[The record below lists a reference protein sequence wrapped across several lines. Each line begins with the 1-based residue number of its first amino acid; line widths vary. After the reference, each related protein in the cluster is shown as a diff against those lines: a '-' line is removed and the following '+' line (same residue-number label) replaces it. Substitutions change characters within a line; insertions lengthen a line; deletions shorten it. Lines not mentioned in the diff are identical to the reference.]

1 MNNTDIYG
9 LTYFVPTPVWEMFQ
23 IRVRDYRFLGVGR
36 VVYYLVEA
44 YRKQY
49 EGEKNSV
56 VMRKILKHATEDWF
70 VLFKYDERSQSVI
83 RVNRDWAAKIGE
95 IASASGYKDRSRL
108 IAVLIGCFV
117 SSPGSLLKKMCLE
130 MDQRNIDISS
140 GLEILSTY
148 VGYYQYAVLGVV
160 AKRLN
165 QSISGLLN
173 SLLDI
178 VIRCEDESADLTVS
192 GDIRDLINDVLTIKG
207 YTVKDFRREKDISMF
222 ISEKKR
228 MSILQLIKKYNI
240 STPSEFLRRL
250 VLFFLNAQYVLLK
263 NGDQFLINKDEGK
276 EDDDMF
282 REYPKRDYVRNN
294 LMRI

>member
-1 MNNTDIYG
+1 
-9 LTYFVPTPVWEMFQ
+9 
-23 IRVRDYRFLGVGR
+23 
-36 VVYYLVEA
+36 
-44 YRKQY
+44 
-49 EGEKNSV
+49 
-56 VMRKILKHATEDWF
+56 
-70 VLFKYDERSQSVI
+70 
-83 RVNRDWAAKIGE
+83 
-95 IASASGYKDRSRL
+95 
-108 IAVLIGCFV
+108 
-117 SSPGSLLKKMCLE
+117 

>member
-1 MNNTDIYG
+1 MNNTDIYN

-23 IRVRDYRFLGVGR
+23 IRVRDYRFLSVGR
-36 VVYYLVEA
+36 VIYYLVEA

-49 EGEKNSV
+49 EGKKNSA

-70 VLFKYDERSQSVI
+70 ILFRYDKRSQSTICVH
-83 RVNRDWAAKIGE
+83 RDWATKIGE
-95 IASASGYKDRSRL
+95 IARASGYKDRSRL

-117 SSPGSLLKKMCLE
+117 SSSGSLLKKMCQE
-130 MDQRNIDISS
+130 MDQRDIDISS
-140 GLEILSTY
+140 GVEILSTY
-148 VGYYQYAVLGVV
+148 IGFYQYAVLGVV

-165 QSISGLLN
+165 QSISGLL
-173 SLLDI
+173 STLLDV

-207 YTVKDFRREKDISMF
+207 YTVKDFRREKDISVY

-228 MSILQLIKKYNI
+228 MSVLQLIKKYNI

-263 NGDQFLINKDEGK
+263 NGDQFLINKDEDQE
-276 EDDDMF
+276 EDDTF
-282 REYPKRDYVRNN
+282 REYPKRDYARNN

>member
-23 IRVRDYRFLGVGR
+23 IRVRDYRFLSVGR

>member
-23 IRVRDYRFLGVGR
+23 IRVRDYRFLGVGH

-83 RVNRDWAAKIGE
+83 RVNRDWAVKIGE

-165 QSISGLLN
+165 LSISGLLN
-173 SLLDI
+173 SLFDI

-276 EDDDMF
+276 EEDEMF
-282 REYPKRDYVRNN
+282 REYQKRDYVRNN
-294 LMRI
+294 LIRI

>member
-1 MNNTDIYG
+1 MSG
-9 LTYFVPTPVWEMFQ
+9 H
-23 IRVRDYRFLGVGR
+23 
-36 VVYYLVEA
+36 
-44 YRKQY
+44 
-49 EGEKNSV
+49 GE
-56 VMRKILKHATEDWF
+56 
-70 VLFKYDERSQSVI
+70 
-83 RVNRDWAAKIGE
+83 
-95 IASASGYKDRSRL
+95 
-108 IAVLIGCFV
+108 
-117 SSPGSLLKKMCLE
+117 
-130 MDQRNIDISS
+130 
-140 GLEILSTY
+140 
-148 VGYYQYAVLGVV
+148 
-160 AKRLN
+160 
-165 QSISGLLN
+165 
-173 SLLDI
+173 
-178 VIRCEDESADLTVS
+178 
-192 GDIRDLINDVLTIKG
+192 KG

>member
-56 VMRKILKHATEDWF
+56 VTRKILKHATEDWF

-148 VGYYQYAVLGVV
+148 VGYYQYAVFKSV
-160 AKRLN
+160 
-165 QSISGLLN
+165 
-173 SLLDI
+173 
-178 VIRCEDESADLTVS
+178 
-192 GDIRDLINDVLTIKG
+192 
-207 YTVKDFRREKDISMF
+207 DFRPFKFF
-222 ISEKKR
+222 IGYCY
-228 MSILQLIKKYNI
+228 Q
-240 STPSEFLRRL
+240 
-250 VLFFLNAQYVLLK
+250 V
-263 NGDQFLINKDEGK
+263 
-276 EDDDMF
+276 
-282 REYPKRDYVRNN
+282 
-294 LMRI
+294 

>member
-1 MNNTDIYG
+1 MNKSDIYG

-23 IRVRDYRFLGVGR
+23 IRVRDYRFLSVGR
-36 VVYYLVEA
+36 VVYYLIEA

-49 EGEKNSV
+49 EGEKNST

-70 VLFKYDERSQSVI
+70 ILFRYGDRSQSEI
-83 RVNRDWAAKIGE
+83 RVNRDWAVRVGE

-148 VGYYQYAVLGVV
+148 IGYYQYAVLGTV

-165 QSISGLLN
+165 LSISGLLN

-178 VIRCEDESADLTVS
+178 IIRCEDEGADLTVS
-192 GDIRDLINDVLTIKG
+192 GDIHDLINDVLTIKG

-228 MSILQLIKKYNI
+228 ISVLQLIKKYNI

-263 NGDQFLINKDEGK
+263 NGGHFLINKNEGEK
-276 EDDDMF
+276 EDDTF
-282 REYPKRDYVRNN
+282 REYSKKDYVRNN
-294 LMRI
+294 LTRI